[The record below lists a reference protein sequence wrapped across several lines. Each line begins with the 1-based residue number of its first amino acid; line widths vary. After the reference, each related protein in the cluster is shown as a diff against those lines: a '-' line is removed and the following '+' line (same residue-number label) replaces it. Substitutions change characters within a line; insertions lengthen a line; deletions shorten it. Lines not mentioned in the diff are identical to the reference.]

1 MLLTVLLGLTAAAC
15 WGIPD
20 VWLAQ
25 ATRSVG
31 PFTVVF
37 GSVLIG
43 VVVIAPAALFVDTP
57 DWTLRGGLLAL
68 LVGALTA
75 AGYQAGFVAFRNGSV
90 SIVAPIIACEGG
102 VAAAIAIAAGEH
114 LSGSI
119 LALLALAVVG
129 VVLAAMG
136 ESAGAS
142 GAPPAALAACIWG
155 LILYL
160 SAPVAEDLGVYWAF
174 LVIRLSALGW
184 MLPIALRSG
193 ATVRWRG
200 DPWRV
205 AAWGL
210 GDSMAYLAFV
220 AAADRGPL
228 AVASVLAAQFATVA
242 VVVATVFFGER
253 LRARQV
259 AGVAL
264 VIAAITT
271 IAALGG

>member
-15 WGIPD
+15 WGVPD

-43 VVVIAPAALFVDTP
+43 VVFIAPAALFVGTP
-57 DWTLRGGLLAL
+57 DWTQQGVLLAL

-75 AGYQAGFVAFRNGSV
+75 VGYQAGFVAFRTGSV

-114 LSGSI
+114 LRGSI

-136 ESAGAS
+136 KGVGAS

-155 LILYL
+155 VIFYL
-160 SAPVAEDLGVYWAF
+160 SAPVADDLGVYWGL

-193 ATVRWRG
+193 ATLRWRG
-200 DPWRV
+200 DRWRV
-205 AAWGL
+205 AVWGL
-210 GDSMAYLAFV
+210 ADAMAYLAFV
-220 AAADRGPL
+220 AAANRGPL

-242 VVVATVFFGER
+242 VIVATVFFGER
-253 LRARQV
+253 LRGRQV
-259 AGVAL
+259 VGVAL
-264 VIAAITT
+264 VIAAITA